1 MNTVSTPPWN
11 QFDLCFC
18 SGKESTGEIL
28 SVNYLFYGSQEYHT
42 QQSVQLNRIFYES
55 FLSFWAAWGNVCVS
69 VCQGEQQ
76 QPFWYTGPQKTPESR
91 VLCHQHADEN
101 KVGLNLGPDMAS
113 RPLHALSQTQI
124 LINHTSNKENFN
136 TIRTMS
142 VLAVSHSSSTYSF
155 PMWFTF
161 VLAIPCYKK
170 RFH

>member
-18 SGKESTGEIL
+18 SGKESAGEIL

-101 KVGLNLGPDMAS
+101 KMGLNLGPDMAS
-113 RPLHALSQTQI
+113 RPLHTLPNPNPHQSYIQQREFQHNQ
-124 LINHTSNKENFN
+124 NHVCSRCLPLKFYLLLPHVIHVWTC
-136 TIRTMS
+136 
-142 VLAVSHSSSTYSF
+142 YS
-155 PMWFTF
+155 
-161 VLAIPCYKK
+161 LL
-170 RFH
+170 